1 MPFELIP
8 FSLWFSGIFKS
19 CNNLF
24 KFSAIR
30 ALQKI
35 FIGLSVAI
43 CISSDH
49 FLILLEERWKSSS
62 NHIWAMGLNN
72 FWNCVHIFLQL
83 IAFSREIFMHLKM
96 NISRIWTQVYYVMMF
111 PKRFY
116 LVVLQSFTTCSVNRA
131 VGTWW
136 CKGDIRPHPKFQQ
149 KKSKTCSIKWA
160 YITAFL
166 KYSDLPT
173 ALVKLNIEI
182 FRSAK
187 KFLSIF
193 LAGFFFMFSILPWLW
208 IRDRR
213 YSVYTYLNQTWTQPF
228 LYFVLCF

>member
-1 MPFELIP
+1 M
-8 FSLWFSGIFKS
+8 
-19 CNNLF
+19 F
-24 KFSAIR
+24 KFGAIR

-35 FIGLSVAI
+35 FIRLSVAI
-43 CISSDH
+43 RISSDH

-72 FWNCVHIFLQL
+72 FWNCVHILLQL
-83 IAFSREIFMHLKM
+83 IAFSREIFMHLKNEYFTNM
-96 NISRIWTQVYYVMMF
+96 KAGLLRMF

-116 LVVLQSFTTCSVNRA
+116 LVVLQSFTTCTVNRA

-136 CKGDIRPHPKFQQ
+136 CKGIFAPHHKFQQ

-187 KFLSIF
+187 KFLPIF
-193 LAGFFFMFSILPWLW
+193 LAGFFLCLPFYHVGK
-208 IRDRR
+208 R
-213 YSVYTYLNQTWTQPF
+213 
-228 LYFVLCF
+228 